1 MSKYDSQ
8 THRTRVASPTA
19 LCYLLRMLVLEELR
33 ASFARAIAGGDHG
46 SVALGALVIARI
58 GHPELSPEPVLA
70 VLDALAAAVRPRM
83 LASDGP
89 EQRAAVLA
97 HYLFEECGYRGNS
110 DDYYDPRNSFLNDV
124 LERRTGIPITLAV
137 LLIEVGARVGVT
149 LEGVGFP
156 GHFLVRVTGCGDD
169 HLLDPFFGGR
179 PIGYDEL
186 RDRLRAF
193 YAASGAPAGGNL
205 QRALPQALQS
215 TGSLGILSR
224 ILGNLLAIYRK
235 RDAHQQAL
243 AAVELLLVLWPEAP
257 EYLRLRGLLYEQLEC
272 FASALADF
280 RRYLTLAPDAAAA
293 AEIRTHLVRL
303 EQVTTTL
310 H

>member
-1 MSKYDSQ
+1 VVSTK
-8 THRTRVASPTA
+8 P
-19 LCYLLRMLVLEELR
+19 LCYLLRMLPLEDLR
-33 ASFARAIAGGDHG
+33 ASFASATAAGDGASIAD
-46 SVALGALVIARI
+46 GALVIARI
-58 GHPELSPEPVLA
+58 GHPELSPAPTLA
-70 VLDALAAAVRPRM
+70 ALDALAAGVRPR
-83 LASDGP
+83 LQPSDGP
-89 EQRAAVLA
+89 ERRAAVLA
-97 HYLFEECGYRGNS
+97 QYLFEECGYRGNS
-110 DDYYDPRNSFLNDV
+110 EDYYDPRNSFLNDV

-137 LLIEVGARVGVT
+137 LLIEVGARVGIA

-156 GHFLVRVTGCGDD
+156 GHFLVRVPGCRDD

-224 ILGNLLAIYRK
+224 MLGNLLGVYRK
-235 RDAHQQAL
+235 QDAHQQAL
-243 AAVELLLVLWPEAP
+243 ATVELLLVLWPEAP

-293 AEIRTHLVRL
+293 AEIRTHLARL

>member
-1 MSKYDSQ
+1 M
-8 THRTRVASPTA
+8 A
-19 LCYLLRMLVLEELR
+19 LCYLLGMVALDELR
-33 ASFARAIAGGDHG
+33 ASFARATAGGEQG
-46 SVALGALVIARI
+46 SIAHGALVIARI
-58 GHPELSPEPVLA
+58 GHPELSPEPTLA
-70 VLDALAAAVRPRM
+70 ALDALADGVRPR
-83 LASDGP
+83 LSAHDSPDR
-89 EQRAAVLA
+89 RAAALA
-97 HYLFEECGYRGNS
+97 HYLFEDCGYRGNS

-137 LLIEVGARVGVT
+137 VLIEVGARVGVE
-149 LEGVGFP
+149 LQGVGFP
-156 GHFLVRVTGCGDD
+156 GHFLVRVPGCADD

-193 YAASGAPAGGNL
+193 YAASGGPAGGNL

-224 ILGNLLAIYRK
+224 MLGNLLAIYRE
-235 RDAHQQAL
+235 RGAHDQAL
-243 AAVELLLVLWPEAP
+243 ATVELLLMLWPEAP

-280 RRYLTLAPDAAAA
+280 RRYLALAPDAPAT
-293 AEIRTHLVRL
+293 AEIRTHLARL